1 MSRSGAAAVLERGS
15 QAVMRQ
21 RLFSGRWLT
30 VMSGDN
36 LRKRMGAVKVGRGSS
51 KGGRERP
58 PKESAER
65 RRVFV
70 IRRVIRRKT
79 ITVVI
84 RARCRKMSELVPPK
98 REHEF
103 ASPWTVS
110 RRRSAMRA
118 SKDERKAIRRESE
131 ARRRASKDERTEIHL
146 GK

>member
-1 MSRSGAAAVLERGS
+1 MSRSGAAAILERGS

-30 VMSGDN
+30 VMSGDD

-70 IRRVIRRKT
+70 IRRATSKDG
-79 ITVVI
+79 
-84 RARCRKMSELVPPK
+84 
-98 REHEF
+98 
-103 ASPWTVS
+103 
-110 RRRSAMRA
+110 RRRHPSAM
-118 SKDERKAIRRESE
+118 SKDVG
-131 ARRRASKDERTEIHL
+131 ARPAET
-146 GK
+146 

>member
-1 MSRSGAAAVLERGS
+1 MSRSGAAAILERGS

-30 VMSGDN
+30 VMSGDD

-70 IRRVIRRKT
+70 IRRVIVERRSPSSSERDVERHRSSSRRNVST
-79 ITVVI
+79 IS
-84 RARCRKMSELVPPK
+84 RARGL
-98 REHEF
+98 
-103 ASPWTVS
+103 
-110 RRRSAMRA
+110 
-118 SKDERKAIRRESE
+118 
-131 ARRRASKDERTEIHL
+131 
-146 GK
+146 